1 MKKQEK
7 QQQQEQNEEKVR
19 IGSGLTSEQER
30 LLSRRGFITGIAA
43 AGAITALTSVAAC
56 APSSGGGTG
65 TGGGSGDGSALAGG
79 GQAAT
84 GAYDWLGTE
93 PQIDVAEIGEM
104 LETEVLVVGGGT
116 AGLFAACSAAENGG
130 KVLVIDKYTSG
141 GIRNDLG
148 AVNSRYQQET
158 GTVIDPH
165 EIVREAYHY
174 SAGRIVPDLH
184 YLWTRESGAAIDWY
198 GDRLAERG
206 VTLWHEFTTEKEPVH
221 YKHFATGHS
230 PEWPRDEQGQ
240 ETLNGA
246 TVLTDYATGL
256 GVEFRYNTPMVKLVK
271 TDDRVSGVIAQAEG
285 GGYVQINASKGVI
298 VCTGGYAEN
307 FEMLKALQP
316 EQYNLLGWASFIPGA
331 TGDGI
336 KACIWAGAAFDDVR
350 STCSFDRC
358 AMPVGTAPTGPESG
372 GTFFWLG
379 EQPFLKVNSKG
390 ERFTNESGVYDF
402 IAHAA
407 SKQPERAYVTIWD
420 ANYQDDIVRF
430 DMHGCSRTFLND
442 NGAPPD
448 IPLPVA
454 TGMVDGL
461 IADGFTQTADTIEEL
476 AEKLKLPA
484 DAFKKTIDRYNELY
498 DAGKDEDY
506 DKEPFRL
513 SAVRQPPF
521 YGTWTA
527 AYILSTLDGIHIDTD
542 MRALDEKGEPIDGL
556 YVVGNDS
563 GGYYAHT
570 YFNLSTGHACGRS
583 VTFGR
588 RAGKIVATS

>member
-1 MKKQEK
+1 MKKQDT
-7 QQQQEQNEEKVR
+7 NEERVR
-19 IGSGLTSEQER
+19 KGSGFNSSEER
-30 LLSRRGFITGIAA
+30 LLSRRGFITGAA
-43 AGAITALTSVAAC
+43 AVGAISALSSVAAC
-56 APSSGGGTG
+56 APASETDGAAGAGGASGGGNPTP
-65 TGGGSGDGSALAGG
+65 TAG
-79 GQAAT
+79 AS
-84 GAYDWLGTE
+84 DWLGAE
-93 PQIDVAEIGEM
+93 PQIDAAEISETI
-104 LETEVLVVGGGT
+104 ETEVLVVGGGT
-116 AGLFAACSAAENGG
+116 SGLFAACSAAENGG
-130 KVLVIDKYTSG
+130 KVLVIDKFISG

-148 AVNSRYQQET
+148 ALDSRYQKET
-158 GTVIDPH
+158 NTVIDPH
-165 EIVREAYHY
+165 EIVRDAYRY

-184 YLWTRESGAAIDWY
+184 YLWTKESGATIDWY
-198 GDRLAERG
+198 GDRLAERD
-206 VTLWHEFTTEKEPVH
+206 VQLWQEFTTELAPVH
-221 YKHFATGHS
+221 YKHYATGHS
-230 PEWPRDEQGQ
+230 PEWPRNEQGE
-240 ETLNGA
+240 ETLDGA

-271 TDDRVSGVIAQAEG
+271 TGDKVTGVIATAESG
-285 GGYVQINASKGVI
+285 DYLQINASKGVI
-298 VCTGGYAEN
+298 VCTGGYAGN
-307 FEMLKALQP
+307 FDMLQALQP

-358 AMPVGTAPTGPESG
+358 AMPVGTPPTGPESG

-379 EQPFLKVNSKG
+379 EQPFLKVNIKG
-390 ERFTNESGVYDF
+390 ERFTNESGVYDY

-420 ANYQDDIVRF
+420 ANFQDDIVKF
-430 DMHGCSRTFLND
+430 DMHGCSRTFPND

-454 TGMVDGL
+454 AGMVDGL
-461 IADGFTQTADTIEEL
+461 IAEGFTQQADTIEEL
-476 AEKLKLPA
+476 AEKLQLPV

-513 SAVRQPPF
+513 SAIRQAPF
-521 YGTWTA
+521 SGTWTA

-542 MRALDEKGEPIDGL
+542 MRALDEKGNPIPGL

-588 RAGKIVATS
+588 RAGKIAATS